1 MKFFSLVAIALVA
14 SSAEAATVHNQAH
27 AKGIPPMHGPHTK
40 QQLAQVKTM
49 RASSHGPL
57 EKPVALAQQKSKMS
71 SKQKNSNKAHQQ
83 TKDQAKWGDNIDWEN
98 VADRGNAAYNAAFRC
113 YLQIV

>member
-57 EKPVALAQQKSKMS
+57 EKPVALAQQKSKQKSKMS

-83 TKDQAKWGDNIDWEN
+83 TKDQAKWGDNINWEN
-98 VADRGNAAYNAAFRC
+98 VGNRGINAYNAAFR
-113 YLQIV
+113 